1 MAKKAKNIKVQKCKR
16 TDKFHLLPNK
26 LLPACSTFA
35 LLPLSYVK
43 HFRSNSV
50 LQLTNLILAM
60 TLDEVMLKLEK
71 MGSEQSKKVLIKHG
85 AHESFYGVKVED
97 MKKEIVKK
105 VKKDHTLSLQLY
117 DTGNSDAMYLAGLIS
132 EPQKMTKQQLQK
144 WVENAYWYMLSEYTV
159 AWVTAESNFGWEL
172 GLEWIDSE
180 KEMIAAAG
188 WNTLASLA
196 TLKPDNELDIEKF
209 AGLLERCGKE
219 IHASKNRVR
228 YTMNGFVITIGTR
241 IPALTQRAKEIAN
254 NIGKVQVEMGGTACK
269 VPFAPDYIKKVE
281 DRGSIGKKKNRVV
294 C

>member
-1 MAKKAKNIKVQKCKR
+1 
-16 TDKFHLLPNK
+16 
-26 LLPACSTFA
+26 
-35 LLPLSYVK
+35 
-43 HFRSNSV
+43 
-50 LQLTNLILAM
+50 
-60 TLDEVMLKLEK
+60 
-71 MGSEQSKKVLIKHG
+71 
-85 AHESFYGVKVED
+85 
-97 MKKEIVKK
+97 
-105 VKKDHTLSLQLY
+105 
-117 DTGNSDAMYLAGLIS
+117 MYLAGLIS

-254 NIGKVQVEMGGTACK
+254 NIGKVQGRNGRHSLQGALC
-269 VPFAPDYIKKVE
+269 PRLHKK
-281 DRGSIGKKKNRVV
+281 G
-294 C
+294 